1 MVCLVSYEAALQRES
16 VLSDRDTGLE
26 RLMGFDAEEE
36 AYLSDA
42 AIRLDARL
50 EQFSDW
56 HYFVDKDNWDS
67 YGTTKVFRWNA
78 TYMQSREEAW
88 DN

>member
-26 RLMGFDAEEE
+26 KLMGFDAEEE

-50 EQFSDW
+50 EQFSD
-56 HYFVDKDNWDS
+56 
-67 YGTTKVFRWNA
+67 
-78 TYMQSREEAW
+78 
-88 DN
+88 